1 MYTTVSEFLQ
11 DWKKESETTFK
22 ILSNLTDT
30 SLPQKVTNE
39 GRNIAYI
46 AWHII
51 ITIGEMM
58 NRGGL
63 SVDAPAEDS
72 DPPAYAS
79 EIKSKYEYVAN
90 SLASEVEA
98 KWTDAMMSDEL
109 DLYGEK
115 WKRAFLCE
123 ALVKHE
129 IHHRGQLT
137 VLMRQAG
144 LKVPGAYGP
153 AKEEWSQYGMPE
165 AR

>member
-1 MYTTVSEFLQ
+1 
-11 DWKKESETTFK
+11 
-22 ILSNLTDT
+22 
-30 SLPQKVTNE
+30 
-39 GRNIAYI
+39 
-46 AWHII
+46 
-51 ITIGEMM
+51 MM

-63 SVDAPAEDS
+63 NVESPAEDS
-72 DPPAYAS
+72 DPPASANEIVIEYDKAAKSLYA
-79 EIKSKYEYVAN
+79 
-90 SLASEVEA
+90 EVES
-98 KWTDAMMSDEL
+98 KWTDSMMNDEI

-123 ALVKHE
+123 ALIKHE

-153 AKEEWSQYGMPE
+153 SKEEWAKFGMPE

>member
-1 MYTTVSEFLQ
+1 MYVKVSDFLD
-11 DWKKESETTFK
+11 DWKKESGTTLK
-22 ILSNLTDT
+22 VLNNLTDS
-30 SLPQKVTNE
+30 SLKQKVTAD
-39 GRNIAYI
+39 GRDIAYI
-46 AWHII
+46 AWHIV

-72 DPPAYAS
+72 NPPETAAGIAEQYQNVS
-79 EIKSKYEYVAN
+79 N
-90 SLASEVEA
+90 SLYSEVES
-98 KWTDAMMSDEL
+98 KWKDSMMNDEL

-115 WKRAFLCE
+115 WRRAFLCE
-123 ALVKHE
+123 AMVKHE

-153 AKEEWSQYGMPE
+153 SKEEWLIYGMPE

>member
-1 MYTTVSEFLQ
+1 MYTKVSEFLQ

-22 ILSNLTDT
+22 ILSNLTDA
-30 SLPQKVTNE
+30 SLQQKVTGE

-72 DPPAYAS
+72 DPPVTAE

-90 SLASEVEA
+90 SLGSEVGV

-115 WKRAFLCE
+115 WERAFLCE

-153 AKEEWSQYGMPE
+153 AKEEWSNYGMPE

>member
-1 MYTTVSEFLQ
+1 MYVKVSDFLE
-11 DWKKESETTFK
+11 DWKKENETTLK
-22 ILSNLTDT
+22 VLKNLTDE
-30 SLPQKVTNE
+30 SLKQKVTSD
-39 GRNIAYI
+39 GRDIAYI
-46 AWHII
+46 AWHIV

-63 SVDAPAEDS
+63 NVKAPDEDS
-72 DPPAYAS
+72 DPPVKAS
-79 EIKSKYEYVAN
+79 EITLNYEDVSKSL
-90 SLASEVEA
+90 SSEITS
-98 KWTDAMMSDEL
+98 KWTNEMMSDSL

-115 WKRAFLCE
+115 WKRSFLCE

-144 LKVPGAYGP
+144 LKVPGTYGP
-153 AKEEWSQYGMPE
+153 AKEEWSAFGMPE

>member
-1 MYTTVSEFLQ
+1 MYTKVSEFLG
-11 DWKKESETTFK
+11 DWKKESNTTLLVLK
-22 ILSNLTDT
+22 NLTDG
-30 SLPQKVTNE
+30 SLKQKVSAE
-39 GRNIAYI
+39 GRDIAYI
-46 AWHII
+46 AWHIV
-51 ITIGEMM
+51 ITVGEMM

-63 SVDAPAEDS
+63 NVESPAEDS
-72 DPPAYAS
+72 DPPAFAN
-79 EIKSKYEYVAN
+79 EIVKEYDKVAKSLY
-90 SLASEVEA
+90 SDVES
-98 KWTDAMMSDEL
+98 KWTDEMMNDEL
-109 DLYGEK
+109 DMYGEK

-153 AKEEWSQYGMPE
+153 SKEEWSEFGMPE

>member
-1 MYTTVSEFLQ
+1 MYTKVSEFLQ
-11 DWKKESETTFK
+11 DWKKESETTLK
-22 ILSNLTDT
+22 VLSNLTDD
-30 SLPQKVTNE
+30 SLKQKVTPE
-39 GRNIAYI
+39 GRDIAYI
-46 AWHII
+46 AWHIV

-58 NRGGL
+58 NKSGL

-72 DPPAYAS
+72 DPPASAS
-79 EIKSKYEYVAN
+79 EIKNKYESVAK
-90 SLASEVEA
+90 SLSAEVET

-115 WKRAFLCE
+115 WKRSFLCE

-137 VLMRQAG
+137 ILMRQAG
-144 LKVPGAYGP
+144 LKVPGTYGP
-153 AKEEWSQYGMPE
+153 AKEEWSAYGMPE

>member
-1 MYTTVSEFLQ
+1 MYLKVSDFLQ
-11 DWKKESETTFK
+11 DWAKDSK
-22 ILSNLTDT
+22 ITLKVLNNLTDA
-30 SLPQKVTNE
+30 SLKQKVTSE
-39 GRNIAYI
+39 GRDIAYI

-63 SVDAPAEDS
+63 GVEAPAEDS
-72 DPPAYAS
+72 NPPDLAS
-79 EIKSKYEYVAN
+79 EISKEYEKVSKS
-90 SLASEVEA
+90 LTSEVGF

-153 AKEEWSQYGMPE
+153 SKEEWSVYGMPE